1 MYIVY
6 MCTTQIFSSNQIFF
20 YNFRNI
26 GIVILVAGFAT
37 VFVALM
43 YCTCICKEGRRVAP
57 DGSPQNVSKLKIE
70 MSLVFI
76 FSRQIFWPKHFK
88 KGKSCL
94 MSLGVSYSLT
104 QYQRKESSDFKTI
117 IKNWTQHFSDRIR
130 MLFSKMVWNL
140 KITCN

>member
-1 MYIVY
+1 MHY
-6 MCTTQIFSSNQIFF
+6 FRSSDLIKKNH
-20 YNFRNI
+20 NFRNI

-70 MSLVFI
+70 MSFIFI
-76 FSRQIFWPKHFK
+76 FSKQIFWPKHFK
-88 KGKSCL
+88 KRKSCL

-104 QYQRKESSDFKTI
+104 QY
-117 IKNWTQHFSDRIR
+117 
-130 MLFSKMVWNL
+130 
-140 KITCN
+140 